1 VDEEVLQDLTLHV
14 ERRANRLNARL
25 DDGTDDQSQE
35 ELAGV
40 FVRLQRELLSAE
52 LDEAIKLRDSGRIND
67 ETLRRIQRDL
77 DVELIRLERI

>member
-1 VDEEVLQDLTLHV
+1 
-14 ERRANRLNARL
+14 
-25 DDGTDDQSQE
+25 
-35 ELAGV
+35 
-40 FVRLQRELLSAE
+40 